1 LAWVSVACAGAAAA
15 STTPPS
21 EPSLASTIAASM
33 EGVQLEVVGG
43 GAAAPGGSTVLFVH
57 HGGRAAEVY
66 WTTDGWCLSRVY
78 TWKVEHATSSTSFE
92 LAYDVDHQ
100 YTDCV
105 MAGVDHQ
112 VLAVSAAHHMLGQT
126 SYDGVY
132 TSGSGD
138 AVVRT
143 QCTSIWDYPS
153 PCGFSAAAA
162 MVPDL

>member
-1 LAWVSVACAGAAAA
+1 MSTACAEAAAA
-15 STTPPS
+15 STTS
-21 EPSLASTIAASM
+21 SSSPSLESIIAASM

-43 GAAAPGGSTVLFVH
+43 GAAAPGGSTMLFVH
-57 HGGRAAEVY
+57 HGARAAEVY

-78 TWKVEHATSSTSFE
+78 TWRVQHATSSTSFDV
-92 LAYDVDHQ
+92 AYDVDQQ

-105 MAGVDHQ
+105 MAGERHS
-112 VLAVSAAHHMLGQT
+112 VLAVSAAHHLIGQA

-143 QCTSIWDYPS
+143 QCTPQWDYPS
-153 PCGFSAAAA
+153 PCGFRAAAA
-162 MVPDL
+162 LVPDL